1 MGPERT
7 SQSLWRVRVPV
18 LQEIIQSMNLQC
30 SVFIATS
37 LDGFIARPNG
47 SIDWLESLNKTVPAN
62 EDCGYAHFMD
72 SVDALVMGRRTLE
85 TTLTFPQWPYGE
97 KPVLVVS
104 RTLQRLP
111 SHIPAQVELT
121 QATPADITL
130 DASSRGWKRLY
141 IDGGELVQSFLRS
154 GLLTDLTITTVPVL
168 LGSGRRLFGEL
179 ERDVS
184 VRLKSS
190 VSYPFGFVQ
199 SFYEVM
205 RWHSK
210 P

>member
-1 MGPERT
+1 
-7 SQSLWRVRVPV
+7 
-18 LQEIIQSMNLQC
+18 MNLHC

-37 LDGFIARPNG
+37 LDGFIARSNG
-47 SIDWLESLNKTVPAN
+47 SIDWLESLNKAAPVG
-62 EDCGYAHFMD
+62 EDCGYAQFMEG
-72 SVDALVMGRRTLE
+72 VDALIMGRRTFE
-85 TTLTFPQWPYGE
+85 TILTFPQWPYGE

-104 RTLQRLP
+104 RTLQRVP
-111 SHIPAQVELT
+111 SHLPAQVELT
-121 QATPADITL
+121 RAAPVEIAFH
-130 DASSRGWKRLY
+130 ARSRGWRRLY
-141 IDGGELVQSFLRS
+141 IDGGELVQSFLRA
-154 GLLTDLTITTVPVL
+154 GLLTELTITTVPVL

-199 SFYEVM
+199 SVYEVTQG
-205 RWHSK
+205 HST